1 MGGESDVQ
9 LFEWNNGWISRLDEN
24 QIIIIYKLHDHIRV
38 HDAE

>member
-1 MGGESDVQ
+1 MGGELDVQ